1 MPWYPHSAHVFGL
14 VPCVFHYQLHTSC
27 VTYHQELFCSFLH
40 ISLNSVLQQNYILQ
54 INPLEASSEDRKRGG
69 GHKTGGSGE
78 IRTIKDEENGNKGK
92 MAERPEEMNKKKRN
106 EEEPKKRKE
115 RLQFCAG
122 VQFQLP

>member
-1 MPWYPHSAHVFGL
+1 MKASLEHGESA
-14 VPCVFHYQLHTSC
+14 
-27 VTYHQELFCSFLH
+27 
-40 ISLNSVLQQNYILQ
+40 
-54 INPLEASSEDRKRGG
+54 G
-69 GHKTGGSGE
+69 GHKTGGSRE
-78 IRTIKDEENGNKGK
+78 IRTIKDEENGNKGT